1 MPGTGAGRTTVVDLH
16 TLVSSDRGGLVGACW
31 RWRTELTTA
40 IAVWLIWI
48 HIGLAMLLIGLGLA
62 VALVLVVAPVRRR
75 MLARITCTLMRHR
88 LYALF
93 HADRLH
99 NRRGQVPL
107 ILSVR
112 PTPTGSK
119 AVLWCRPGICVDD
132 LTARMEDI
140 AAACWARTSR
150 ITRSIRFAHL
160 VTIEIVRRDPLA
172 AAHVIPAPLAGG
184 PRPDPTQPTTEPQ
197 PALDDIEPV
206 VPLLTLVPSQR
217 SGPDDDAA
225 GDGEPDAA

>member
-1 MPGTGAGRTTVVDLH
+1 MARTTAGRTTVVDLH
-16 TLVSSDRGGLVGACW
+16 TLVSSDRGGLVGAGW
-31 RWRTELTTA
+31 RWRTELA
-40 IAVWLIWI
+40 ASFAVWLVWI
-48 HIGLAMLLIGLGLA
+48 HIGLIMLLMGLGLI
-62 VALVLVVAPVRRR
+62 VVLVLAVGPVRRR
-75 MLARITCTLMRHR
+75 VLARLMCTLMRHR

-132 LTARMEDI
+132 LTARMEEI

-172 AAHVIPAPLAGG
+172 AAHLIPSPLADG
-184 PRPDPTQPTTEPQ
+184 PRPDPTEPDTVFPEVEDTD
-197 PALDDIEPV
+197 PAI
-206 VPLLTLVPSQR
+206 PLLTLVPSQR
-217 SGPDDDAA
+217 GPEDDAA
-225 GDGEPDAA
+225 GDGEPNAA

>member
-1 MPGTGAGRTTVVDLH
+1 
-16 TLVSSDRGGLVGACW
+16 
-31 RWRTELTTA
+31 
-40 IAVWLIWI
+40 
-48 HIGLAMLLIGLGLA
+48 LARLLIGLGIA
-62 VALVLVVAPVRRR
+62 VVPVLVVAPVRRR
-75 MLARITCTLMRHR
+75 VLARITCTLMRHR

-132 LTARMEDI
+132 LTARMEEI

-172 AAHVIPAPLAGG
+172 ATQLIPSPLAGG
-184 PRPDPTQPTTEPQ
+184 LRPDPTEPETQPQLAPDKT
-197 PALDDIEPV
+197 EPV
-206 VPLLTLVPSQR
+206 VPQLTLVPNQR
-217 SGPDDDAA
+217 SDPDADVA

>member
-1 MPGTGAGRTTVVDLH
+1 
-16 TLVSSDRGGLVGACW
+16 
-31 RWRTELTTA
+31 
-40 IAVWLIWI
+40 
-48 HIGLAMLLIGLGLA
+48 
-62 VALVLVVAPVRRR
+62 
-75 MLARITCTLMRHR
+75 MRHR

-119 AVLWCRPGICVDD
+119 AVLWCRPGICVAD
-132 LTARMEDI
+132 LEARMEEI

-150 ITRSIRFAHL
+150 ITRSTRFAHL

-172 AAHVIPAPLAGG
+172 AAHVITSPLAAG
-184 PRPDPTQPTTEPQ
+184 PRPEPTEPRTAPLPEFEDVE
-197 PALDDIEPV
+197 PAASV
-206 VPLLTLVPSQR
+206 LTLLPIQR
-217 SGPDDDAA
+217 TTGVEDDGGGESDAA
-225 GDGEPDAA
+225 

>member
-1 MPGTGAGRTTVVDLH
+1 MARTGVDRTTVVDLH
-16 TLVSSDRGGLVGACW
+16 PLVSSDRSGLVGACW

-40 IAVWLIWI
+40 FAVWLAWI
-48 HIGLAMLLIGLGLA
+48 HIGFTMLLIGVGLA
-62 VALVLVVAPVRRR
+62 VVLVLVVAPARRR
-75 MLARITCTLMRHR
+75 VFARLTCTLMRHR

-112 PTPTGSK
+112 PTPVGSK

-132 LTARMEDI
+132 MTARMEEI
-140 AAACWARTSR
+140 AAACWARTCR
-150 ITRSIRFAHL
+150 ITRSIRFAHV

-172 AAHVIPAPLAGG
+172 AAHVIPSPLASG
-184 PRPDPTQPTTEPQ
+184 PRPDPTQPTEPLS
-197 PALDDIEPV
+197 AFEDIEPT

-217 SGPDDDAA
+217 SGPDDAA

>member
-1 MPGTGAGRTTVVDLH
+1 MSRLGAGRTHAVDLH
-16 TLVSSDRGGLVGACW
+16 TLVSSDRGGLVGAVW

-40 IAVWLIWI
+40 FAAWLVWLR
-48 HIGLAMLLIGLGLA
+48 IGLTMLLIGLGLA
-62 VALVLVVAPVRRR
+62 VVLVLVVGPVRRR
-75 MLARITCTLMRHR
+75 VLARLACMLMRHR

-132 LTARMEDI
+132 LTARMEQI

-172 AAHVIPAPLAGG
+172 AAHLIPSPLAGG
-184 PRPDPTQPTTEPQ
+184 PRPDPTEPATEPQ
-197 PALDDIEPV
+197 SALDETEPV

-217 SGPDDDAA
+217 IGPDDVA

>member
-1 MPGTGAGRTTVVDLH
+1 MSRTGVGRTTVVDLT
-16 TLVSSDRGGLVGACW
+16 TLVRSDRSGLVGASW
-31 RWRTELTTA
+31 RWRTELTMA
-40 IAVWLIWI
+40 FAVWLIWLR
-48 HIGLAMLLIGLGLA
+48 IGLTLLLIGLGVA
-62 VALVLVVAPVRRR
+62 VVLVLAAAPIRRR
-75 MLARITCTLMRHR
+75 VLARLACILMRHR

-119 AVLWCRPGICVDD
+119 SVLWCRPGICVDD
-132 LTARMEDI
+132 LTARMEEI

-172 AAHVIPAPLAGG
+172 AAHLIPSPLASG
-184 PRPDPTQPTTEPQ
+184 PHPDPTEPATEPQ
-197 PALDDIEPV
+197 PAVEDVEPV
-206 VPLLTLVPSQR
+206 VPLLTLIPSQR
-217 SGPDDDAA
+217 SVLEQA
-225 GDGEPDAA
+225 DGEPDAA

>member
-1 MPGTGAGRTTVVDLH
+1 MARTGAGRTTVVDLH

-31 RWRTELTTA
+31 RWRTELA
-40 IAVWLIWI
+40 ASLVVWVAWI
-48 HIGLAMLLIGLGLA
+48 HIRLTLLLITLA
-62 VALVLVVAPVRRR
+62 IATATVLVIAPVRR
-75 MLARITCTLMRHR
+75 MALARLACTVMRHR

-99 NRRGQVPL
+99 NRRGQVPV

-132 LTARMEDI
+132 LTVRMEEI

-150 ITRSIRFAHL
+150 ITRSVRFAHL
-160 VTIEIVRRDPLA
+160 VTVEIVRRDPLA
-172 AAHVIPAPLAGG
+172 ATHLVPSPLASG
-184 PRPDPTQPTTEPQ
+184 PRPDPTEPATEPQ
-197 PALDDIEPV
+197 PALDDIEPA
-206 VPLLTLVPSQR
+206 VPLLTLVPGQR
-217 SGPDDDAA
+217 STTDDDP
-225 GDGEPDAA
+225 GEGESDAA

>member
-1 MPGTGAGRTTVVDLH
+1 MSRTGVGRTTVVDLH

-31 RWRTELTTA
+31 RWRTELTAAFATWL
-40 IAVWLIWI
+40 VWT
-48 HIGLAMLLIGLGLA
+48 HVGLTRLLIGLGFA
-62 VALVLVVAPVRRR
+62 VVLVLVVAPVRRR
-75 MLARITCTLMRHR
+75 VLARLACTLMRHR

-119 AVLWCRPGICVDD
+119 AILWCRPGICVDD
-132 LTARMEDI
+132 LTARLEEI

-172 AAHVIPAPLAGG
+172 AAHVIPSPLADG
-184 PRPDPTQPTTEPQ
+184 PRPDPTEPATVRPTVEDTE
-197 PALDDIEPV
+197 AAI
-206 VPLLTLVPSQR
+206 PLLTLVPNQR
-217 SGPDDDAA
+217 SDPDADLA

>member
-1 MPGTGAGRTTVVDLH
+1 MARTGASRTTVVDLH

-31 RWRTELTTA
+31 RWRAELTTA
-40 IAVWLIWI
+40 FAVWLVWI
-48 HIGLAMLLIGLGLA
+48 HIGLTMLLIGLGVA
-62 VALVLVVAPVRRR
+62 VVLVLVITPVRRR
-75 MLARITCTLMRHR
+75 VLARLVCTLMRHR

-107 ILSVR
+107 ILSAR

-119 AVLWCRPGICVDD
+119 AVLWCRPGICVAD
-132 LTARMEDI
+132 LEARMEEI

-150 ITRSIRFAHL
+150 ITRSMRFAHL

-172 AAHVIPAPLAGG
+172 AAHVIPSPLADG
-184 PRPDPTQPTTEPQ
+184 PRPDPTQLTTEVPDFSEYTE
-197 PALDDIEPV
+197 PAI
-206 VPLLTLVPSQR
+206 PLLTLVPSQR
-217 SGPDDDAA
+217 SYPDE
-225 GDGEPDAA
+225 DGESDAV

>member
-1 MPGTGAGRTTVVDLH
+1 MAGRGAGRTTVVDLH

-31 RWRTELTTA
+31 RWRTELLA
-40 IAVWLIWI
+40 AFAVWLAWI
-48 HIGLAMLLIGLGLA
+48 HTGLTLLLIGLGLA
-62 VALVLVVAPVRRR
+62 VVLVLAIGPIRRR
-75 MLARITCTLMRHR
+75 ALSRLACTVMRHR

-99 NRRGQVPL
+99 NRRGQLPL

-132 LTARMEDI
+132 LTARMEEI

-150 ITRSIRFAHL
+150 ITRSVRFAHV

-172 AAHVIPAPLAGG
+172 AAHVIPSPLADG
-184 PRPDPTQPTTEPQ
+184 PRPDPTEPAI
-197 PALDDIEPV
+197 ALPEVEDILPG
-206 VPLLTLVPSQR
+206 VPLLTLIPGQR
-217 SGPDDDAA
+217 IEHSDA

>member
-1 MPGTGAGRTTVVDLH
+1 MTRTAGGRTTVVDLH

-31 RWRTELTTA
+31 RWRTELA
-40 IAVWLIWI
+40 AAVAVWLVWI
-48 HIGLAMLLIGLGLA
+48 HIGLTMLLSGLGLA
-62 VALVLVVAPVRRR
+62 VVLVLAIVPLRRR
-75 MLARITCTLMRHR
+75 VLARLMCTLMRHR

-99 NRRGQVPL
+99 NRRGQAPL

-119 AVLWCRPGICVDD
+119 AVLWCRPGICVED
-132 LTARMEDI
+132 LTARMEEI

-150 ITRSIRFAHL
+150 ITRSIRYAHV
-160 VTIEIVRRDPLA
+160 VTIEIVRCDPLA
-172 AAHVIPAPLAGG
+172 AAHVIPSSLASG
-184 PRPDPTQPTTEPQ
+184 PRPDPTTPTT
-197 PALDDIEPV
+197 ALPDVEDIEPA
-206 VPLLTLVPSQR
+206 PLLTLVPSQR
-217 SGPDDDAA
+217 SVPEQA

>member
-1 MPGTGAGRTTVVDLH
+1 MSRTGVGRTTVVDLT
-16 TLVSSDRGGLVGACW
+16 TLIRSDRGGLVGACW
-31 RWRTELTTA
+31 RCRTELSA
-40 IAVWLIWI
+40 AFAMWLIWI
-48 HIGLAMLLIGLGLA
+48 HIGLAMLLIGLA
-62 VALVLVVAPVRRR
+62 VLVVLVLVVPMVRRR
-75 MLARITCTLMRHR
+75 VLARIACTLMRHR

-132 LTARMEDI
+132 LTARMEEI
-140 AAACWARTSR
+140 AAACWARTAR

-172 AAHVIPAPLAGG
+172 AAHVIPSPLAGG
-184 PRPDPTQPTTEPQ
+184 PRPDPTEPATEPQ
-197 PALDDIEPV
+197 QALNETEPV

-217 SGPDDDAA
+217 SVPEEA

>member
-1 MPGTGAGRTTVVDLH
+1 MAGRGAGRTTVVDLH
-16 TLVSSDRGGLVGACW
+16 TLVSSDRGGLVGAVW

-40 IAVWLIWI
+40 FALRLVWI
-48 HIGLAMLLIGLGLA
+48 HIGLTLLLIGLGLA
-62 VALVLVVAPVRRR
+62 VVLVLAVTPVRRR
-75 MLARITCTLMRHR
+75 AFARIACTVMRHR

-112 PTPTGSK
+112 PTPTGSR

-132 LTARMEDI
+132 LTARMEEI

-172 AAHVIPAPLAGG
+172 AAHLIPSPLASG
-184 PRPDPTQPTTEPQ
+184 PRPDPTEPATALPEVEDTEV
-197 PALDDIEPV
+197 A

-217 SGPDDDAA
+217 SGTDDDVA

>member
-1 MPGTGAGRTTVVDLH
+1 MAGTGAGRSTVVDLH
-16 TLVSSDRGGLVGACW
+16 TLVTSDRGGLVGAAW
-31 RWRTELTTA
+31 RWRTELA
-40 IAVWLIWI
+40 ASFAAWLAWI
-48 HIGLAMLLIGLGLA
+48 HTGLTMLLLGLG
-62 VALVLVVAPVRRR
+62 VFVGLVLVVAPIRRR
-75 MLARITCTLMRHR
+75 VLARLACTLMRHR

-119 AVLWCRPGICVDD
+119 AVVWCRPGICVDD
-132 LTARMEDI
+132 LTARMEEI

-172 AAHVIPAPLAGG
+172 AAHVIPSPLAGG
-184 PRPDPTQPTTEPQ
+184 PRPDPTTPVSEP
-197 PALDDIEPV
+197 ATDLDDSELV
-206 VPLLTLVPSQR
+206 VPLLTLIPGQR
-217 SGPDDDAA
+217 VGPDDDVA

>member
-1 MPGTGAGRTTVVDLH
+1 MAGLGAGRTTVIDLH
-16 TLVSSDRGGLVGACW
+16 TPVPSDRGGFLGACW
-31 RWRTELTTA
+31 RWRTELVASFA
-40 IAVWLIWI
+40 IWLVWI
-48 HIGLAMLLIGLGLA
+48 HIGLTLLLITLA
-62 VALVLVVAPVRRR
+62 ALVVLVLAIAPVRRR
-75 MLARITCTLMRHR
+75 ALARLACTVMRHR

-112 PTPTGSK
+112 PTPTGSQ

-132 LTARMEDI
+132 LTTRMEEI

-150 ITRSIRFAHL
+150 ITRSIRFAHV

-172 AAHVIPAPLAGG
+172 AAHLIPSPLAGG
-184 PRPDPTQPTTEPQ
+184 PRPDPTD
-197 PALDDIEPV
+197 PATAFHDVEAAEAAI
-206 VPLLTLVPSQR
+206 PLLTLIPGQR
-217 SGPDDDAA
+217 VGPEDGA
-225 GDGEPDAA
+225 GNGEPDVA

>member
-1 MPGTGAGRTTVVDLH
+1 MASTGAARTTVVDLT
-16 TLVSSDRGGLVGACW
+16 TLVRSDRGGLAGTVW
-31 RWRTELTTA
+31 RWRTELSTA
-40 IAVWLIWI
+40 FAMWLVWI
-48 HIGLAMLLIGLGLA
+48 HIGLTMLVIGLGLVVIL
-62 VALVLVVAPVRRR
+62 VAAIAPVRRR
-75 MLARITCTLMRHR
+75 VLARIACTLMRHR

-107 ILSVR
+107 ILLVR

-132 LTARMEDI
+132 LTARTEEI

-150 ITRSIRFAHL
+150 ITRSIRFAHV

-172 AAHVIPAPLAGG
+172 AAHLIPSPLAGG
-184 PRPDPTQPTTEPQ
+184 PRPDPTQPTTEVPDLNQ
-197 PALDDIEPV
+197 GIEPAI
-206 VPLLTLVPSQR
+206 PLLTLVPSQR
-217 SGPDDDAA
+217 SGPEA

>member
-1 MPGTGAGRTTVVDLH
+1 MPGTGAGRTIVVDLH
-16 TLVSSDRGGLVGACW
+16 TLVSSDRGGLVVACW
-31 RWRTELTTA
+31 RWRTELVA
-40 IAVWLIWI
+40 AFAMWLAWV
-48 HIGLAMLLIGLGLA
+48 HVGLTRLLVGLGLA
-62 VALVLVVAPVRRR
+62 VIPVLAIGSVRRR
-75 MLARITCTLMRHR
+75 VLARLMCIPMRHR
-88 LYALF
+88 LHALF

-119 AVLWCRPGICVDD
+119 AVLWCRPGICVED
-132 LTARMEDI
+132 LTARMEQI

-172 AAHVIPAPLAGG
+172 AAHLIPSPLASG
-184 PRPDPTQPTTEPQ
+184 PRPDPTEPATVLADVEDTEP
-197 PALDDIEPV
+197 A
-206 VPLLTLVPSQR
+206 VPLLTLVPGQR
-217 SGPDDDAA
+217 GGPEEA

>member
-1 MPGTGAGRTTVVDLH
+1 MAGAGVGRTTVVDLT
-16 TLVSSDRGGLVGACW
+16 TLVRSDRGGLAGASW

-40 IAVWLIWI
+40 FAGWLIWI
-48 HIGLAMLLIGLGLA
+48 HIGLTRLLIGLSL
-62 VALVLVVAPVRRR
+62 VVVLVLAVAPVRRR
-75 MLARITCTLMRHR
+75 ALARLACTLMRHR

-107 ILSVR
+107 ILSIR

-119 AVLWCRPGICVDD
+119 AVLWCRPGICIDD
-132 LTARMEDI
+132 LTGRMEEI

-172 AAHVIPAPLAGG
+172 AAHVITSPLAGG
-184 PRPDPTQPTTEPQ
+184 PRPDPNQPTTVQ
-197 PALDDIEPV
+197 PDLEDVEPV
-206 VPLLTLVPSQR
+206 VAPLLTLVPSQR
-217 SGPDDDAA
+217 SVPGDT

>member
-1 MPGTGAGRTTVVDLH
+1 MAGRGAGRTTVVDLH

-31 RWRTELTTA
+31 RWRTELAAA
-40 IAVWLIWI
+40 ITVWLVWI
-48 HIGLAMLLIGLGLA
+48 HIGLTRLLVGFGL
-62 VALVLVVAPVRRR
+62 VVVLVLVVAPVRRR
-75 MLARITCTLMRHR
+75 LLARLACTLMRHR

-112 PTPTGSK
+112 PTPTGSR

-132 LTARMEDI
+132 LTARMEVI

-172 AAHVIPAPLAGG
+172 AAHIIRSLLAGG
-184 PRPDPTQPTTEPQ
+184 PRPDPTEPATEPQ
-197 PALDDIEPV
+197 PALDDTEPV
-206 VPLLTLVPSQR
+206 APLLTLVPGQR
-217 SGPDDDAA
+217 TDPDDV

>member
-1 MPGTGAGRTTVVDLH
+1 MAGTGASRTTVVDLT
-16 TLVSSDRGGLVGACW
+16 TLVRSDRGGLIGACW
-31 RWRTELTTA
+31 RWRTELTA
-40 IAVWLIWI
+40 SFAVWLIWS
-48 HIGLAMLLIGLGLA
+48 HIGLTRLLGLGLG
-62 VALVLVVAPVRRR
+62 VALVLIVAPVRRR
-75 MLARITCTLMRHR
+75 VLARLTCTLMRHR

-132 LTARMEDI
+132 LTARMEEI

-150 ITRSIRFAHL
+150 VTRSVRFAHL

-172 AAHVIPAPLAGG
+172 AAHVIPSPLASG
-184 PRPDPTQPTTEPQ
+184 PRPDPTEPATEPRSV
-197 PALDDIEPV
+197 LDETEPV

-217 SGPDDDAA
+217 SKPEDTEA

>member
-1 MPGTGAGRTTVVDLH
+1 VHGDAA
-16 TLVSSDRGGLVGACW
+16 S
-31 RWRTELTTA
+31 
-40 IAVWLIWI
+40 
-48 HIGLAMLLIGLGLA
+48 
-62 VALVLVVAPVRRR
+62 
-75 MLARITCTLMRHR
+75 

-132 LTARMEDI
+132 LTARMEEI

-172 AAHVIPAPLAGG
+172 AAHIIPSPLAGG
-184 PRPDPTQPTTEPQ
+184 PRPDPTESTTEPQ
-197 PALDDIEPV
+197 PALDETEPV

-217 SGPDDDAA
+217 GGPDDAA

>member
-1 MPGTGAGRTTVVDLH
+1 MAGAGASRTTVVDLH

-31 RWRTELTTA
+31 RWRTELTA
-40 IAVWLIWI
+40 SLAVWLVWI
-48 HIGLAMLLIGLGLA
+48 RIGLTRLLIGLGL
-62 VALVLVVAPVRRR
+62 VVVLVLVIAPIRRR
-75 MLARITCTLMRHR
+75 GLARFACMLMRHR

-132 LTARMEDI
+132 LTARMEEI

-150 ITRSIRFAHL
+150 ITRSIRFAHV

-172 AAHVIPAPLAGG
+172 AAHVIPSPLAEG
-184 PRPDPTQPTTEPQ
+184 PRPDPTEPAT
-197 PALDDIEPV
+197 PLPKVEDTDATV
-206 VPLLTLVPSQR
+206 SLLTLIPGQR
-217 SGPDDDAA
+217 SESEDM